1 MASPVPSV
9 LSNVSPPQWG
19 LFNADGS
26 PALVA
31 SSFATLDYSH
41 DYRISNY
48 QQEEG
53 AFASYNK
60 VQQPYSAKIGFLVGG
75 DAGTRAA
82 FLNQAE
88 QVCASLD
95 LVTIIT
101 PEIPYMNA
109 NPIRPSY
116 RRTSRNGVTLILVEI
131 ELEEVRIISSVSQSN
146 TASVNGASP
155 QQNGVTQPGGTL
167 TDGTAQTQGSTTF
180 AGNFS
185 GVGPQTTITT
195 SEAQTNQNYQYF
207 NLGVPLTSNLSLG
220 RQ

>member
-1 MASPVPSV
+1 MGSPFPSV
-9 LSNVSPPQWG
+9 LSNAGPPQWG
-19 LFNADGS
+19 LFGQDGS

-31 SSFATLDYSH
+31 SSFATLDYAH

-48 QQEEG
+48 QQEQG

-60 VQQPYSAKIGFLVGG
+60 VQTPYVAKVGFLVGG
-75 DAGTRAA
+75 DAGTRSA
-82 FLNQAE
+82 FFNQAE
-88 QVCASLD
+88 FVCASLD

-101 PEIPYMNA
+101 PEIPYLNA
-109 NPIRPSY
+109 NPVHVTY
-116 RRTSRNGVTLILVEI
+116 RRTSKNGVTLILVEI
-131 ELEEVRIISSVSQSN
+131 GLEEVRIISSASLSN
-146 TASVNGASP
+146 TASVNGATS
-155 QQNGVTQPGGTL
+155 QQNGVQQPGGIL
-167 TDGTAQTQGSTTF
+167 AGQTPTTF